1 MEKQTRG
8 PGMGSGFVRV
18 TLIPS
23 IALAALS
30 IVLTTSACADS
41 IPLFTATR
49 GSGTLSLN
57 WGEGRMLWSV
67 TGPSLSLSFGGDIN
81 VPQCNTACT
90 PGSSFSPDTQ
100 IANFGDFF
108 GSGTVGGIYYP
119 ALLFFTGAMDIS
131 GGNFII
137 SGVNPAFQGPVTY
150 SGALWACTTIDGV
163 DCDSQKLFGLSFARG
178 GTFTAGFFGPSLFGY
193 NLESGKYTIVAEP
206 STLTLLASGLA
217 AVGGLARRRRMLRD
231 RRR

>member
-1 MEKQTRG
+1 
-8 PGMGSGFVRV
+8 MGSGFVRV

-41 IPLFTATR
+41 VPLFTATR

-67 TGPSLSLSFGGDIN
+67 TGPSLSLTFAGDIN
-81 VPQCNTACT
+81 VPQCNTACI
-90 PGSSFSPDTQ
+90 GGDSFSPDTQ

-108 GSGTVGGIYYP
+108 GSGTVGGTYYP
-119 ALLFFTGAMDIS
+119 ALLFLTGALNIT

-137 SGVNPAFQGPVTY
+137 AGVKPAFHGPVIY
-150 SGALWACTTIDGV
+150 SGALWACTTIDGI
-163 DCDSQKLFGLSFARG
+163 DCESPPLFRLSFAPG
-178 GTFTAGFFGPSLFGY
+178 GTFTAGFFGPSPFGFY
-193 NLESGKYTIVAEP
+193 NLASGKYTIVPEP

-217 AVGGLARRRRMLRD
+217 VMGGLARRRRMAS
-231 RRR
+231 

>member
-1 MEKQTRG
+1 
-8 PGMGSGFVRV
+8 MGSGFVRV

-81 VPQCNTACT
+81 VPQCNTACM

-100 IANFGDFF
+100 IANFGAFF
-108 GSGTVGGIYYP
+108 GTGTVGGIYYP
-119 ALLFFTGAMDIS
+119 RLLFFTGAIEIS

-137 SGVNPAFQGPVTY
+137 SGVKPAFHGPVIY
-150 SGALWACTTIDGV
+150 SGALSACITIDGM
-163 DCDSQKLFGLSFARG
+163 DCESPPLFRLSFAPG
-178 GTFTAGFFGPSLFGY
+178 GTFTAGFFGPSSFGY
-193 NLESGKYTIVAEP
+193 NLESGKYTIVPEP

-217 AVGGLARRRRMLRD
+217 AMGGLVRRRRMAS
-231 RRR
+231 